1 MLKKKLTGLRLG
13 IARAARRV
21 LVAADAEPAA
31 DVGESDAPLQEGG
44 TTPFPQD
51 VLDGLNRQITA
62 EVYSAYLYLAMSGWC
77 EGQNMTGAAALFL
90 KQWHEELE
98 HADDFFQ
105 FVNDRMG
112 EISLGQVDA
121 PPSQFADI
129 ADVFRQTL
137 DHEVE
142 VTAMIHG
149 LRDTAK
155 QAGDHA
161 ADVFLQKYVDEQVEE
176 EDEAD
181 RLLAMVERMSAGS
194 PADLEILDKHLGELA
209 AEES

>member
-1 MLKKKLTGLRLG
+1 MFRRPTGLG
-13 IARAARRV
+13 RAARK
-21 LVAADAEPAA
+21 LMLAAEGEPVHATT
-31 DVGESDAPLQEGG
+31 G
-44 TTPFPQD
+44 TTPFPPE
-51 VLDGLNRQITA
+51 VLAGLNEQIAA
-62 EVYSAYLYLAMSGWC
+62 EIYSAYLYLAMSGWC
-77 EGQNMTGAAALFL
+77 EGQNLTGAAALFL

-98 HADDFFQ
+98 HADDFFK

-121 PPSQFADI
+121 PPNQFADI

-137 DHEVE
+137 DHEVK

-155 QAGDHA
+155 QTGDHA
-161 ADVFLQKYVDEQVEE
+161 AEVFLQKYVDEQVEE

-181 RLLAMVERMSAGS
+181 RLLAMVERMSDGS
-194 PADLEILDKHLGELA
+194 PADLELLDRQLGEIA
-209 AEES
+209 QEES